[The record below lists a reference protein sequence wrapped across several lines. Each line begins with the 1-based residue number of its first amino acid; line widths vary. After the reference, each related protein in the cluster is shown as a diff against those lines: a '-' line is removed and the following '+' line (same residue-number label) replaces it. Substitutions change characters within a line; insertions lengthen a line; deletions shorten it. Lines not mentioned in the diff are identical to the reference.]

1 MRPLFRLSSS
11 FLTRPILGLGLS
23 LCLLPTGLVSEAQ
36 ASYLSRQGNRLI
48 DEDGKVVRMTGV
60 NWFGF
65 ETGNMAPHGLWAR
78 DWFGVLTQVKAMGF
92 NTLRIPFCDR
102 MLEPGAVAKSV
113 NHFGTDPFRGIV
125 QDTMNRE
132 LIGKSPLEML
142 DIIIEGC
149 GKLGIKVM
157 LDNHSRNPDGYME
170 ELVWHTES
178 VPEEKWI
185 ANWVMLAKRYK
196 GNKTVIA
203 FDLENEP
210 HGRLTAGGAQW
221 GTGVAGKDWKQA
233 AEKCGNAILAEN
245 PDVLIVIEGVEQV
258 GSTMYWWGGNLTG
271 VKDHPI
277 VLSKPEKLI
286 YSPHEY
292 GPEVFAQPWFE
303 AAEFPGNLAGIW
315 DKFFGYLHKGGQ
327 AHLFVGEFGIRDSA
341 SAQGKAG
348 IWFDTFLKYMGK
360 DYSWTFWCLNPNS
373 GDTGGLLQ
381 YDWVTVEQW
390 KLDKLKPYLDA
401 PIGKP
406 ASIRQGRLQRHAMA
420 AQRQNNAA
428 LHDAALHDAKGRQ
441 LSKSPTKSS
450 NLGSLRT
457 YVAP

>member
-1 MRPLFRLSSS
+1 MSFQPYRVNRIVTS
-11 FLTRPILGLGLS
+11 FLLTLGLTLTAAPS
-23 LCLLPTGLVSEAQ
+23 S
-36 ASYLSRQGNRLI
+36 ASYLSRKGNQLY

-78 DWFGVLTQVKAMGF
+78 DWYGVLLQVKEMGF
-92 NTLRIPFCDR
+92 NTVRIPYCDR

-113 NHFGTDPFRGIV
+113 NHFGTDPYRGIV

-132 LIGKSPLEML
+132 LIGKTPLEML
-142 DIIIEGC
+142 DIIIDGC
-149 GKLGIKVM
+149 RKLGLKVM

-170 ELVWHTES
+170 ELVWYTES
-178 VPEEKWI
+178 VPEAKWI

-196 GNKTVIA
+196 GNNTVIA

-221 GTGVAGKDWKQA
+221 GTGVEGKDWRAA

-271 VKDHPI
+271 VKDHPV

-303 AAEFPGNLAGIW
+303 SAEFPGNMPAIW
-315 DKFFGYLHKGGQ
+315 DTFFGYLHKGGQ
-327 AHLFVGEFGIRDSA
+327 AHLFVGEFGIREATSA
-341 SAQGKAG
+341 EGKAG
-348 IWFDTFLKYMGK
+348 IWFDTFLKYMGQ

-373 GDTGGLLQ
+373 GDTGGLLK
-381 YDWVTVEQW
+381 YDWLSVEQW
-390 KLDKLKPYLDA
+390 KLDKLKPYLAA
-401 PIGKP
+401 PIGKTSAIERSP
-406 ASIRQGRLQRHAMA
+406 KSRSVSSKARLKHSGSFQNLDHNFDLNGRRHGF
-420 AQRQNNAA
+420 Q
-428 LHDAALHDAKGRQ
+428 HDAR
-441 LSKSPTKSS
+441 
-450 NLGSLRT
+450 
-457 YVAP
+457 